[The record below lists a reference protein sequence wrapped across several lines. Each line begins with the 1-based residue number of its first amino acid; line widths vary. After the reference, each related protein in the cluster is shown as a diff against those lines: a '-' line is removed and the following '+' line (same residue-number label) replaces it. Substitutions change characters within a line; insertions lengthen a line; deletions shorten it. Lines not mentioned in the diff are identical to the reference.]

1 MQLSSHDRKTL
12 DDLIENLPSD
22 YQQTAIDTKAFL
34 RARKITSPLEL
45 MHLILLFCGVDQVL
59 REVAGNFTLIN
70 ERITDTAIQKR
81 LEACAPWLK
90 MILEQMWFAGI
101 SKLAGNLRLILIDG
115 SSLSV
120 PGADGTSYRLH
131 LAIDLVRLS
140 IVHIEVTDKY
150 VGESLKHYQ
159 LQEGDILVV
168 DRGYNLPQ
176 EIIGISEQ
184 GLLIVLRLNPNSMR
198 LYSVGGEQKIN
209 VSEALKKANA
219 DQVCMEVWVTNK
231 TGDYVKAWIHAQ
243 RLPESLRPEAR
254 RKFFLNSKSKNVKK
268 ETLMYVEW
276 KMILTTVPKD
286 ILDTNTIMEL
296 YGLRWQVE
304 LFIKRLKS
312 LVKIDKLRCKEG
324 SKLNNVYIY
333 GKLLF
338 ATLAMKRTDKKFGV
352 CGIEPEKQR
361 DATPWRFWK
370 TIINEMKA
378 IILAVASWKT
388 WQYSA
393 AADVMKERP
402 RKRKLQSLPVKL
414 EKLLLRFA

>member
-140 IVHIEVTDKY
+140 IVHIEVTDKCNRL
-150 VGESLKHYQ
+150 EPQ
-159 LQEGDILVV
+159 LHIPTSAPCRPSKCTG
-168 DRGYNLPQ
+168 
-176 EIIGISEQ
+176 
-184 GLLIVLRLNPNSMR
+184 M
-198 LYSVGGEQKIN
+198 GG
-209 VSEALKKANA
+209 SAGA
-219 DQVCMEVWVTNK
+219 
-231 TGDYVKAWIHAQ
+231 
-243 RLPESLRPEAR
+243 
-254 RKFFLNSKSKNVKK
+254 
-268 ETLMYVEW
+268 
-276 KMILTTVPKD
+276 
-286 ILDTNTIMEL
+286 
-296 YGLRWQVE
+296 
-304 LFIKRLKS
+304 
-312 LVKIDKLRCKEG
+312 
-324 SKLNNVYIY
+324 
-333 GKLLF
+333 GKPS
-338 ATLAMKRTDKKFGV
+338 R
-352 CGIEPEKQR
+352 
-361 DATPWRFWK
+361 
-370 TIINEMKA
+370 
-378 IILAVASWKT
+378 
-388 WQYSA
+388 A
-393 AADVMKERP
+393 A
-402 RKRKLQSLPVKL
+402 
-414 EKLLLRFA
+414 